1 MTDDERERIRKVALE
16 EAGVLERIR
25 TLERDRDE
33 IHAQN
38 KTLIT
43 AVSQLTMRNAELE
56 KDVKEAID
64 YKRTLDRYKSRLAW
78 AIVLGAVALILRPII
93 AAWDRVLAVVGLN

>member
-1 MTDDERERIRKVALE
+1 MTEAEKEEIRKKAREEADLLSRIKALE
-16 EAGVLERIR
+16 E
-25 TLERDRDE
+25 DRDE
-33 IHAQN
+33 MLTQN

-43 AVSQLTMRNAELE
+43 AVSQLTMRNADLE

-93 AAWDRVLAVVGLN
+93 AAWDRVLAAVGLN